1 MPLAPINEK
10 LACVS
15 GPNAELYPCPKQKFT
30 VVPPSGLKKTAG
42 GYKRK
47 SAHKSHIL
55 TKMTTKRKRQLRG
68 TSMVDQADKV
78 LIDRMLRAK

>member
-30 VVPPSGLKKTAG
+30 VVPPSGLKKRPAVISV
-42 GYKRK
+42 K
-47 SAHKSHIL
+47 A
-55 TKMTTKRKRQLRG
+55 
-68 TSMVDQADKV
+68 
-78 LIDRMLRAK
+78 LIKAIFLPR